1 MKRLLAA
8 AAALAASFGLTACA
22 PADEPRAE
30 DSLDREAIEQ
40 IVRTYLLENPEVVE
54 EALIELQRRAREREA
69 RALDDA
75 IAANAARMF
84 EDSRDPVIG
93 PADAPVT
100 VVEFFDYRCS
110 FCMITNDWVQ
120 NTIANHGDE
129 VRVVFKE
136 FPIRGAESVESARAS
151 LAVWKTQPD
160 VYLAFHSGLM
170 TANGPLPTER
180 IDEIAAEAGVDVPT
194 MRAAMQDE
202 AIVDHLDDVRELARI
217 IGITGTPF
225 FIIGDEVIP
234 GADLA
239 GMQRALDDAL
249 AAAG

>member
-1 MKRLLAA
+1 MKRLFAAA
-8 AAALAASFGLTACA
+8 AAALASLSLTACA
-22 PADEPRAE
+22 PADEPPAG
-30 DSLDREAIEQ
+30 DALDREAIEQ
-40 IVRTYLLENPEVVE
+40 IVRAYLIENPEVIE

-100 VVEFFDYRCS
+100 IVEFFDYRCS
-110 FCMITNDWVQ
+110 FCMVTNDWVQ
-120 NTIANHGDE
+120 NTIASHGDK

-136 FPIRGAESVESARAS
+136 FPIRGAASVESARAA
-151 LAVWKTQPD
+151 LAVWNTQPD
-160 VYLAFHSGLM
+160 AYLQFHSGLM
-170 TANGPLPTER
+170 TASGPLPTER
-180 IDEIAAEAGVDVPT
+180 IDEIAAEAGVDVPA

-202 AIVDHLDDVRELARI
+202 SIVAHIDDVRALAQS

-239 GMQRALDDAL
+239 GMQRALDAAL
-249 AAAG
+249 AAS